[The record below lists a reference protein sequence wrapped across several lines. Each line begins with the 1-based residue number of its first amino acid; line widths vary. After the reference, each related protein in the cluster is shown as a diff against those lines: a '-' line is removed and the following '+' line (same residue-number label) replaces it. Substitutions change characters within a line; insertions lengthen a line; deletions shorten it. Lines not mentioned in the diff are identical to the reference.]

1 MHLRFL
7 HAFLWL
13 TDHFFLLL
21 NNIAL
26 WIFYN
31 LFARSPIEG
40 YLDCFQ
46 AWQLEIKLLYLFMCR
61 FFNGHTFSK
70 HLGKYL
76 GAQLLDGVV
85 ILYELCKKLP
95 YSFPKWLYYLAF
107 SPVVKNSS
115 CCSTFTPAFDAT
127 LSEFWTFPIL
137 ISMWWYHWYHTH
149 ILIFN
154 L

>member
-1 MHLRFL
+1 MPFCD
-7 HAFLWL
+7 L
-13 TDHFFLLL
+13 TDHFYFLSL

-31 LFARSPIEG
+31 LFIHSAIEG
-40 YLDCFQ
+40 YLDYFQ
-46 AWQLEIKLLYLFMCR
+46 VWQLEIKLLYLFMCR
-61 FFNGHTFSK
+61 FFNGHTFFN

-76 GAQLLDGVV
+76 GAKLLDCVV

-95 YSFPKWLYYLAF
+95 YSFPKWLYHLAF
-107 SPVVKNSS
+107 SLAVKNSS
-115 CCSTFTPAFDAT
+115 CCLTFTPVFDVT
-127 LSEFWTFPIL
+127 LSEFWTFAIL
-137 ISMWWYHWYHTH
+137 ITMCCYHWYHTL